1 MSFPTDLLAFL
12 SHYVSNPFLG
22 HIFDLQR
29 LDSSHQVQVSLLVQI
44 TLDSADPMQIYVGLT
59 LHLVASHQALLAL
72 AYFDSFLDFYRYRIS
87 LAKLFVVPSYS
98 LFLHK

>member
-12 SHYVSNPFLG
+12 SHYVLDPFLE

-29 LDSSHQVQVSLLVQI
+29 LDSSHQVQVSLLGLT
-44 TLDSADPMQIYVGLT
+44 TLDSVAPKQIYVGLT
-59 LHLVASHQALLAL
+59 LHLMASHQALLAL
-72 AYFDSFLDFYRYRIS
+72 AYFDSCLDFYRYQIS